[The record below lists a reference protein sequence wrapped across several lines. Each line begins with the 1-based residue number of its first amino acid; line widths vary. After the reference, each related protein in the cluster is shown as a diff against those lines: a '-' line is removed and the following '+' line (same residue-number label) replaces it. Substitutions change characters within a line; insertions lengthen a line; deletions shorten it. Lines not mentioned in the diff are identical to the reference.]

1 MIGAKFWRIRFDKI
15 HGFIRVFVWSR
26 YLIFFSPEKCDAV
39 YNRIKHIIRQE
50 SIIMYVF
57 SKHYR
62 KIKFDSYDSLPAEE
76 TWALH
81 VILMIKSFLSK
92 HQNHYYY
99 NVCITMYYYNECIIL
114 YVRIN

>member
-15 HGFIRVFVWSR
+15 HGFIRVFVWTR

-62 KIKFDSYDSLPAEE
+62 KIKVDSYDSLPAEKNMGF
-76 TWALH
+76 TCY
-81 VILMIKSFLSK
+81 IDD
-92 HQNHYYY
+92 
-99 NVCITMYYYNECIIL
+99 
-114 YVRIN
+114 